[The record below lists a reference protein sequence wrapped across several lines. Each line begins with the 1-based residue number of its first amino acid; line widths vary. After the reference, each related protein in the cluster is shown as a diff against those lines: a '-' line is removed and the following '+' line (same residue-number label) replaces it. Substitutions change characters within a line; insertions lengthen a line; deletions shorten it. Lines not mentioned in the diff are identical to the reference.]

1 MIHLFM
7 NPTRRK
13 EWCFQNGIEFM
24 VPLQQQQQFHQP
36 LLQNYIHQPQQE
48 RCPQPP
54 ICDVGGFVDPP
65 PPYKDNNTS
74 F

>member
-13 EWCFQNGIEFM
+13 EWCFQNGTEFM
-24 VPLQQQQQFHQP
+24 LPPMQQQQFHQP
-36 LLQNYIHQPQQE
+36 PNYIHQPQQE
-48 RCPQPP
+48 SCPQPRD
-54 ICDVGGFVDPP
+54 CDVGGFVDPP
-65 PPYKDNNTS
+65 PPYKDDTTS